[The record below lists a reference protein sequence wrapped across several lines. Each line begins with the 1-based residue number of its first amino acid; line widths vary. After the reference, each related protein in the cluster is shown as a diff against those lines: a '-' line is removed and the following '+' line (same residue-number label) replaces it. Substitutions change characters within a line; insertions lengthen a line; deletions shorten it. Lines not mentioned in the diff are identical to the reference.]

1 MSCRSRADI
10 VMNGL
15 RSYLERK
22 TQEMI
27 DARNQEDPGL
37 HLPHIASF
45 QQGYRD
51 IFAGLRDY
59 PGLIVI
65 ERGREPAGSFWTR
78 YKMLV
83 GLAVKGEDADYL
95 QDLGAAYEDIL
106 EDAILSDNTLGGICT
121 DSRLVSLDN
130 DCVSGV
136 YIVSVSL
143 EMDVDRGGFL

>member
-1 MSCRSRADI
+1 MSCRSRGDI

-15 RSYLERK
+15 RSYLEGK

-27 DARNQEDPGL
+27 DVRNQEDPDL
-37 HLPHIASF
+37 HLPLIASF
-45 QQGYRD
+45 QTGYKD

-59 PGLIVI
+59 PGLVVI
-65 ERGREPAGSFWTR
+65 ERGREPVKSFWMR

-83 GLAVKGEDADYL
+83 GLAAKSEDADYL
-95 QDLGAAYEDIL
+95 QDMGAAYEDIL

-121 DSRLVSLDN
+121 DSRLVSLEN